1 MISVS
6 YSSLVPNQNLSLS
19 NWAVMSL
26 NCSAWPAYCL
36 ANPASLKAF
45 ASDCPA
51 RYAASL
57 AIATLASKV
66 SSVMACFQ
74 IIRPS
79 LTIGPAPCLSGPKPT
94 IFSPSSEYSI
104 LLSSAKALGSHLSN
118 DSL

>member
-1 MISVS
+1 M
-6 YSSLVPNQNLSLS
+6 
-19 NWAVMSL
+19 
-26 NCSAWPAYCL
+26 NCSARSADCC
-36 ANPASLKAF
+36 ANPAACNAV
-45 ASDCPA
+45 ASDCAA
-51 RYAASL
+51 RSAASL